1 LQLLA
6 NTVIKP
12 LMFATEKVIEQYTSL
27 ERERE
32 REREVKTSVCSRLSL
47 PKTVSDQSQTSK
59 RTFKQLNRDWDF
71 TTSKDDDDT
80 LIAIQGNK
88 RQIKLEKKL
97 VSKICRAAELNKGR
111 QF

>member
-1 LQLLA
+1 
-6 NTVIKP
+6 
-12 LMFATEKVIEQYTSL
+12 MFATEKVIEQVYPTSL

-71 TTSKDDDDT
+71 TTAKDDDDT